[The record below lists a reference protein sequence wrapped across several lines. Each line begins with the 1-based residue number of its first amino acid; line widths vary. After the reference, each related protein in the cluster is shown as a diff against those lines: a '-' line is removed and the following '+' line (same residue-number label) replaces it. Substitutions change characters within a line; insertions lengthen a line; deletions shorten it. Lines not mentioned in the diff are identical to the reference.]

1 MNFVGS
7 CGKPNLNFD
16 PDSGAIA
23 SLSHIIGN
31 EPSKSKIHILVG
43 LNHISVFKM
52 RCFRTRSSEL
62 HWPLHSYLYDL
73 VEGGG
78 ALFPLQHPPS
88 TFWWPPPTPQLWTS
102 KILLCILMKFVY
114 WKILHIINGVKRISC
129 HIIHMYY
136 SDPSLKQWPMCTKTP
151 GLDPPMILGH
161 QNPRYFLFGP
171 LPQHK
176 YAFF

>member
-1 MNFVGS
+1 MLANNLGKILFPFLYHITRIYIVSLYVCTQWKYDIPKEVLGEYIRVMNFVGS

-31 EPSKSKIHILVG
+31 EPSKYKIHILVG
-43 LNHISVFKM
+43 LNHISVIKM
-52 RCFRTRSSEL
+52 RCFLGRILYYSCEL

-88 TFWWPPPTPQLWTS
+88 TFWWPPPTTPTHPSTLDLKNIIVYFNWN
-102 KILLCILMKFVY
+102 LCIEKY
-114 WKILHIINGVKRISC
+114 
-129 HIIHMYY
+129 
-136 SDPSLKQWPMCTKTP
+136 CT
-151 GLDPPMILGH
+151 L
-161 QNPRYFLFGP
+161 
-171 LPQHK
+171 
-176 YAFF
+176 